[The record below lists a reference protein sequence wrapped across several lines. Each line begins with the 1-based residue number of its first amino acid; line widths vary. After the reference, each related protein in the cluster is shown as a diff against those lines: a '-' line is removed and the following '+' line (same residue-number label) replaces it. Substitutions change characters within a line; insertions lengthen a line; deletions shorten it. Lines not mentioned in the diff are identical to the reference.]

1 MKAWT
6 DYPFINLGDKPN
18 EVAPVREIEVL
29 SYDGDKYCRVKF
41 AGVFEEEIKSGY
53 IYQREGR
60 YGEVPHITR
69 RQLEILANVEVQ
81 GQDEAQLRT
90 VPLERPAGRKEE

>member
-6 DYPFINLGDKPN
+6 DYPFTNLGDKPN

-41 AGVFEEEIKSGY
+41 AGEFEEEIKSGY
-53 IYQREGR
+53 IYQYEGR
-60 YGEVPHITR
+60 HGDVPHLTR
-69 RQLEILANVEVQ
+69 NQLTAI
-81 GQDEAQLRT
+81 
-90 VPLERPAGRKEE
+90 RKGGE